1 MHDTLIQFGQRYRR
15 YMLTFGPL
23 ARHCP
28 APFWPALQSTLGR
41 WLNPHY
47 ARKARICRALSTVT
61 DNITPAWNA
70 WLDSHSRFVYDLLRY
85 ASMTPRWVSDN
96 VHIAEPERFA
106 ELCAQG
112 GLLLTY
118 HTHHQ
123 NTIGCVFGLSGC
135 KSSTLAAAPENSPL
149 FPLIGRWAQQLNRES
164 AQHFGGGDYL
174 FINHLRQLSAACKQ
188 AFAERALIVCMAD
201 FNQAAPDALTLPL
214 FNRLITPPT
223 GAIKLAL
230 RHKAPIHTAIF
241 APEGRKFVLH
251 LHPLDS
257 RGGLEG
263 VLRGYLRFLEHGCR
277 HNPACWQGW
286 DWFGELPEN
295 PDAATAPM
303 PSRKTDEP

>member
-174 FINHLRQLSAACKQ
+174 FINHLRQLSAATRSKVLVTSRLMPQ
-188 AFAERALIVCMAD
+188 ALLNRAHQQIPGVRREPLRGLRPEDAAGLRLAASIEQKLGDNEAASRYLSRL
-201 FNQAAPDALTLPL
+201 QA
-214 FNRLITPPT
+214 TPP
-223 GAIKLAL
+223 GS
-230 RHKAPIHTAIF
+230 
-241 APEGRKFVLH
+241 
-251 LHPLDS
+251 PLVP
-257 RGGLEG
+257 R
-263 VLRGYLRFLEHGCR
+263 
-277 HNPACWQGW
+277 AQ
-286 DWFGELPEN
+286 
-295 PDAATAPM
+295 
-303 PSRKTDEP
+303 